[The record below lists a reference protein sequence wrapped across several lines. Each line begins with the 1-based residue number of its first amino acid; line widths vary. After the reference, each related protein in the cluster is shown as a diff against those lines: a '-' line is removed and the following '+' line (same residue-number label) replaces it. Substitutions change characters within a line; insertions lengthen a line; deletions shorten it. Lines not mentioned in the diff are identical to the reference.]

1 MITDQSIVAGADIEW
16 EETIPD
22 YPATEYDLIIFLK
35 LASAPAVW
43 PTTTKNG
50 DAFVHSISNA
60 LLTSSGTYQF
70 QYKFTNLTDEKISF
84 PSAYTGVIPVGASL
98 ANSGDLR
105 SDDQKVLDA
114 LIDAR
119 LKVANR
125 EYVNISING
134 KATTFKDLEKL
145 ENMISFY
152 KRKIGLTK
160 RPILINSFR

>member
-1 MITDQSIVAGADIEW
+1 VITDQTIVAGADIEW
-16 EETIPD
+16 EESIPD
-22 YPATEYDLIIFLK
+22 FPATEYDLTIYLK
-35 LASAPAVW
+35 LASAAAVS
-43 PTTTKNG
+43 PTTTKSGSVFIHTIPNT
-50 DAFVHSISNA
+50 
-60 LLTSSGTYQF
+60 LLTSSGNYQF
-70 QYKFTNLTDEKISF
+70 QYKFTNLTDGKISY
-84 PSAYTGVIPVGASL
+84 PSAYTGVIAVGASL
-98 ANSGDLR
+98 AASGDLR